1 MRSLRALPGMLAVAV
16 LALAPACR
24 NTAEGVKE
32 DARQNGETARQE
44 LQAVRDAAPATA
56 QEAGERAVELG
67 GKVADGAGELSQA
80 FEEGADAVGSDLL
93 AGKQTLD
100 VKAAL
105 MLDQSIDSSHI
116 NVDTDAETRT
126 VTLRGSVPTA
136 AQKAA
141 VEKVAREKAEGYQ
154 VVNRLTL
161 QGAS

>member
-1 MRSLRALPGMLAVAV
+1 MRGLGALPGTLAVAV

-24 NTAEGVKE
+24 NTAEGAKE
-32 DARQNGETARQE
+32 DAQQNVETARQD
-44 LQAVRDAAPATA
+44 LQAVRDAAPAAA
-56 QEAGERAVELG
+56 QEAGETAAELG
-67 GKVADGAGELSQA
+67 GKVADGARDLSEA
-80 FEEGADAVGSDLL
+80 FEKGADAVGSDVA

-105 MLDQSIDSSHI
+105 TLDQSIDATHI

-141 VEKVAREKAEGYQ
+141 VEKVARDKAEGYR
-154 VVNRLTL
+154 VVNQLTL